1 MKSND
6 YYIKY
11 YNQWLFLT
19 CIDFKTALEM
29 IKKKSETEIKQIIDL
44 SYNEIEELLTKFNI
58 KETDRL
64 TCEIKEGAKLTDREK
79 EIFELVK
86 KDYSAKEI
94 SNELMVSTARV
105 KTNINIFI
113 TKLLLGLYPD
123 LKNQQLSV

>member
-1 MKSND
+1 
-6 YYIKY
+6 
-11 YNQWLFLT
+11 
-19 CIDFKTALEM
+19 M